1 MPVSPIPR
9 PARISAFALV
19 LAGSH
24 TVLAQSQEIRQL
36 PVVSVTG
43 DAIETADGPVPGY
56 VARRSS
62 AGSKTDTPLV
72 ETPQS
77 VSVVTRQ
84 QMDDQAAQTV
94 DQALRYVPAVYSQ
107 DNDLRF
113 DQLTIRG
120 FAADSYLD
128 GMKLNRTTWFA
139 NPRIDPYF
147 LERIDVLRGPASVL
161 YGQASPGGLIDMVSK
176 RPTAE
181 PLHSIEMG
189 IGNDQRY
196 QLGFDL
202 GGPVDQ
208 DGKWLYR
215 VTGLGRDANTQT
227 DHVKEQRIGIAP
239 ALTWQPSGDT
249 RLTFLGSYQYD
260 PEGGLFNPVPAYGTV
275 RWNPNGRLHPG
286 DYLGNPDTDRFRRT
300 QYSAGYLLEH
310 RFNDL
315 LQVRQNV
322 RYLHDDVDYYQTSLS
337 SPLAPDQRSAYMW
350 ANVNREHLS
359 QFTIDNQA
367 QFDFGTG
374 AVRHTVLAGLD
385 YQYLQNDIRR
395 GGQFLSNYPIDIF
408 RPDYTGYPR
417 VPITVDETTRLAQ
430 VGAYLQEQLR
440 WERWVLTLGGR
451 EDYAS
456 TRDVQDNAITGA
468 GMVSSRTGDHAFT
481 WRGGLSYRFDN
492 GIAPYASYST
502 SFQPQ
507 SGTDWSG
514 DPFIPTRGKQ
524 YELGIKFQ
532 PDTMRSYATVA
543 VFDLRQTNVVTPD
556 PDPDHPQAS
565 VQSGEIRSRGLEL
578 EAHAELTRELNVI
591 ASYAYL
597 DNVVTKANNATQGKH
612 PTGIPKH
619 MASTWA
625 DYTIHGGEL
634 NGLGFAAGVR
644 YVGRTYGS
652 ADNDLVLPARVLVD
666 AAVHYDTGRWRLA
679 LNASNLFD
687 KQYLAYCTS
696 PMICYWGASRTV
708 LATARYQW

>member
-1 MPVSPIPR
+1 MFVSATPR
-9 PARISAFALV
+9 SLRVSTLALAMMACPASP
-19 LAGSH
+19 
-24 TVLAQSQEIRQL
+24 TWAQETQQL
-36 PVVSVTG
+36 PVISVTG
-43 DAIETADGPVPGY
+43 EAVETAEGPVPGY

-77 VSVVTRQ
+77 ISVVTRQ
-84 QMDDQAAQTV
+84 QMDDQAAQTL

-161 YGQASPGGLIDMVSK
+161 YGQASPGGLVDMVSK

-196 QLGFDL
+196 QLGFDF

-227 DHVKEQRIGIAP
+227 RHVEEQRIGIAP

-249 RLTFLGSYQYD
+249 RLTFLGGYQYD
-260 PEGGLFNPVPAYGTV
+260 PQGGLFNPVPAYGTV
-275 RWNPNGRLHPG
+275 RWNPNGKLRPE

-337 SPLAPDQRSAYMW
+337 SPLTPDRRSAYMW
-350 ANVNREHLS
+350 ANINREHMS

-367 QFDFGTG
+367 QFDFSTG
-374 AVRHTVLAGLD
+374 PLRHTVLAGVD

-395 GGQFLSNYPIDIF
+395 GGQFFSNYPIDLF
-408 RPDYTGYPR
+408 NPDYAGYPR
-417 VPITVDETTRLAQ
+417 VPVTVDETTRLAQ

-440 WERWVLTLGGR
+440 WDRWALTLGAR
-451 EDYAS
+451 KDYAS
-456 TRDVQDNAITGA
+456 SRDVQDNAMTGA
-468 GMVSSRTGDHAFT
+468 NMVSSRTGDHAFT
-481 WRGGLSYRFDN
+481 WRGGLTYRFDN

-507 SGTDWSG
+507 SGADWNG
-514 DPFIPTRGKQ
+514 NPFIPTRGKQ

-532 PDTMRSYATVA
+532 PDAMRSYATVA

-556 PDPDHPQAS
+556 PDPSHPQAS

-578 EAHAELTRELNVI
+578 EAHAELTRELSVI

-597 DNVVTKANNATQGKH
+597 DNVVAKANNATQGKH

-625 DYTIHGGEL
+625 DYTIRGGDL
-634 NGLGFAAGVR
+634 NGLGFGAGVR
-644 YVGRTYGS
+644 YVGQTYGS
-652 ADNDLVLPARVLVD
+652 ADNDLVLPERVLVD
-666 AAVHYDTGRWRLA
+666 AAVHYDTGRWRFA
-679 LNASNLFD
+679 LNASNLFN
-687 KQYLAYCTS
+687 KAYLAYCTN
-696 PMICYWGASRTV
+696 PTVCYWGASRTV